1 MAALLD
7 FDDATPA
14 APTGRQNV
22 KWQATSPGGACTRDI
37 SAHIPNIAGVNAQA
51 GTSYTIQASD
61 NGKLVTFN
69 NSSAVAVTV
78 PHATTLDAKFSFAV
92 QNLGAGTVTLTPTT
106 SAIDGGLSLALAQNQ
121 GVLIYSDASNY
132 FTERGMSPTDT
143 DTSIIGCTFFVT
155 GTDAIQIPFGC
166 TITGWAIMAD
176 VSGSASVDICFH
188 AGSAPPSAPSIPNT
202 TTDKIS
208 ASAPVALSSAQSAAG
223 GASAIS
229 TWTTALSQW
238 GSVLFNLTSLT

>member
-1 MAALLD
+1 MALIDLNDAL
-7 FDDATPA
+7 PA
-14 APTGRQNV
+14 APSGKTNI
-22 KWQATSPGGACTRDI
+22 KWQADPPGDPPREVSAYMPLLVGDGVGSPPTVGGVSGAVP
-37 SAHIPNIAGVNAQA
+37 APAAGDAAA
-51 GTSYTIQASD
+51 GKFLKADGTW
-61 NGKLVTFN
+61 
-69 NSSAVAVTV
+69 AVPPV
-78 PHATTLDAKFSFAV
+78 PA
-92 QNLGAGTVTLTPTT
+92 
-106 SAIDGGLSLALAQNQ
+106 
-121 GVLIYSDASNY
+121 
-132 FTERGMSPTDT
+132 DT
-143 DTSIIGCTFFVT
+143 DTSVIGCTFFAT

-223 GASAIS
+223 GSSAIS

-238 GSVLFNLTSLT
+238 GSVLFNLTSLTTATRVRVELYVTRT